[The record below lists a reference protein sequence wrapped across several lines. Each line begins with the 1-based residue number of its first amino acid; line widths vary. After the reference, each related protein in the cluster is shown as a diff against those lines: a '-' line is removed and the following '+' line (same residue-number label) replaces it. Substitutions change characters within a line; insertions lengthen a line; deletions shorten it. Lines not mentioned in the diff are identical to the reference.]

1 MPSDTFVGVVVVTL
15 LVMGVSTIGGRV
27 GVGVIHHCLYVLV
40 VTSNE
45 TLSPK
50 TNGEVGVTLTDCL
63 LCTSASQ
70 TVSGFSEVSH
80 ISKIS
85 FVERTCWIL
94 VVDQKGHVW
103 FCRFLETTDFCVH
116 SIA

>member
-1 MPSDTFVGVVVVTL
+1 MLYIPNSNLYHRLCEPFSKAMVEIA
-15 LVMGVSTIGGRV
+15 TIPGDY
-27 GVGVIHHCLYVLV
+27 ILQAY
-40 VTSNE
+40 
-45 TLSPK
+45 SPK
-50 TNGEVGVTLTDCL
+50 IY
-63 LCTSASQ
+63 SAVEYLPARQ

-116 SIA
+116 SVA